1 MEVGKVMNSL
11 GFGVHQDSKST
22 VKFTDE
28 IKAED
33 MAAFFIQNGIINY
46 TAKLQRR
53 NLQLPYL
60 TKASAILYR
69 IDLPIKRNALFIAHT
84 QRVIVKCVMDPS
96 PYKQLKRAT
105 RELYIWSRYKHVNI
119 LPLLGFA
126 ILNGKLAMISPWIEN
141 GSVTEYVK
149 KQHAADYY
157 GLCTQLSCAINYL
170 HTNGVIHGDIKGDN
184 VLVSDEGIV
193 KVMDFG
199 VSIMA
204 QLRIEFTH
212 TGVGRGTE
220 RWQAPEILRRK
231 TDSTKEGDIYA
242 LGMIHGDIKG
252 DNVLVSDEGIVKV
265 MDFGVSIMAQLRI
278 EFTHTGVGRG
288 TERWQTIIEIYT
300 HDRPYGDTD
309 IGHDEKCEIIAAF
322 WALLERC
329 WSGDPA
335 ARPTSD
341 EIYKQLVTE

>member
-242 LGMIHGDIKG
+242 LGM
-252 DNVLVSDEGIVKV
+252 
-265 MDFGVSIMAQLRI
+265 
-278 EFTHTGVGRG
+278 
-288 TERWQTIIEIYT
+288 TIIEIYT